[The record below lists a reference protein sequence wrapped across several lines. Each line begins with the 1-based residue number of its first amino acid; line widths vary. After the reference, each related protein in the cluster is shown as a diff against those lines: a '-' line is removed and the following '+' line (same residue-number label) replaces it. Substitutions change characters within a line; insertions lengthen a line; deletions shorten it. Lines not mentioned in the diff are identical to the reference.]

1 MMKKIESLGVV
12 NYHTYGYEEFKVK
25 GDVIAFSADNGTGKT
40 VLMTALYP
48 SVFTFDLN
56 RSINMGGKQER
67 KAAAYIK
74 DNTYIFIKIRNKQ
87 GEYTLVNHYYS
98 YGKGKAAYVL
108 NTHDVVFIKS
118 EDETPLTLEEFKREN
133 FKSDYICLEFK
144 EQKKYQEWVA
154 KNIFG
159 YSLERFKIYI
169 RSQQPIANPIA
180 PSLNSNFGLDKA
192 IENIQK
198 GFATIE
204 DDDNLNSII
213 GPYSKASNEAYKK
226 RVELQKSK
234 ELLETLSARRLKTSE
249 KNKKEI
255 SKIRRI
261 QKKMSKELVDEENSL
276 LDLKDDIFNRKE
288 DLERKEVELKNKQ
301 LEEEDLKKKLST
313 IEITLRSSNIEQQIE
328 LKKQKLATLQE
339 NLSHKTEQQEQN
351 TTSIESIE
359 KSAQQYRSQVQEI
372 QEEMQLLCEPVL
384 EFELSDWDAIR
395 KEAENYKQIL
405 FQKEKLENEQEY
417 TIRNIGKFQI
427 KYDKIHSELE
437 TEIENYKRE
446 LSAYYKLVNTTPSPN
461 ETFAEYHHR
470 ILTESIGLKQ
480 ATKELI
486 SKLKEDKKEL
496 VDELNKLKQTTEPQT
511 TFIAKSGKPLF
522 ELIDFNNDV
531 PVHTQEMIES
541 TLRESGLLEL
551 IVDATDVEKGT
562 YLCQNR

>member
-1 MMKKIESLGVV
+1 MKKIESLGVV
-12 NYHTYGYEEFKVK
+12 NYYTYGYEEFKVK

-67 KAAAYIK
+67 KATAYIK
-74 DNTYIFIKIRNKQ
+74 ENTYIFIKIRNEQ

-98 YGKGKAAYVL
+98 YGKGKAAYIL
-108 NTHDVVFIKS
+108 NTHNVVFTRG
-118 EDETPLTLEEFKREN
+118 EDKTPLTLEEFKREN
-133 FKSDYICLEFK
+133 FKSDYTCLEFK
-144 EQKKYQEWVA
+144 EQKKYQEWIA

-204 DDDNLNSII
+204 DDDLLNNII
-213 GPYSKASNEAYKK
+213 EPYSKASNEAYKK

-234 ELLETLSARRLKTSE
+234 ELLETLSAKRLKTSE

-255 SKIRRI
+255 SSIRRI
-261 QKKMSKELVDEENSL
+261 QKKMSKELVDEENNL
-276 LDLKDDIFNRKE
+276 LELKDDIFNKKENLEKKE
-288 DLERKEVELKNKQ
+288 DELKNKQ

-313 IEITLRSSNIEQQIE
+313 IEITLANSNIEQQIE

-339 NLSHKTEQQEQN
+339 NLSHKTKQQKQN
-351 TTSIESIE
+351 ANFAEGIGQSV
-359 KSAQQYRSQVQEI
+359 QQYCSQVQKI
-372 QEEMQLLCEPVL
+372 EEDIQLLYEPVL
-384 EFELSDWDAIR
+384 EFELSNWDAIR
-395 KEAENYKQIL
+395 KEAESYKQVL

-417 TIRNIGKFQI
+417 TIRNIEEFQL
-427 KYDKIHSELE
+427 KYERTRSELE
-437 TEIENYKRE
+437 TEIKNYQRE
-446 LSAYYKLVNTTPSPN
+446 LLAYYELINATPSPN

-486 SKLKEDKKEL
+486 SKLKEDKKGL

-522 ELIDFNNDV
+522 ELIDFNNDI

>member
-1 MMKKIESLGVV
+1 MKKIESLGVV

-67 KAAAYIK
+67 KATAYIK
-74 DNTYIFIKIRNKQ
+74 ENTYIFIKIRNEQ

-98 YGKGKAAYVL
+98 YGKGKAAYIL
-108 NTHDVVFIKS
+108 NTHNVVFTRG
-118 EDETPLTLEEFKREN
+118 EDKTSLTLEEFKREN
-133 FKSDYICLEFK
+133 FKSDYTCLEFK
-144 EQKKYQEWVA
+144 EQKKYQEWIA

-204 DDDNLNSII
+204 DDDLLNNII
-213 GPYSKASNEAYKK
+213 EPYSKASNEAYKK

-234 ELLETLSARRLKTSE
+234 ELLETLSAKRLKTSE

-255 SKIRRI
+255 SSIRRI
-261 QKKMSKELVDEENSL
+261 QKKMSKELVDEENNL
-276 LDLKDDIFNRKE
+276 LELKDDIFNKKENLEKKE
-288 DLERKEVELKNKQ
+288 DELKNKQ
-301 LEEEDLKKKLST
+301 LEEEDLKKNLST
-313 IEITLRSSNIEQQIE
+313 IEITLANSNIEQQIE

-339 NLSHKTEQQEQN
+339 NLSHKTKQQKQN
-351 TTSIESIE
+351 ANFAEGIGQSV
-359 KSAQQYRSQVQEI
+359 QQYCSQVQKI
-372 QEEMQLLCEPVL
+372 EEDIQLLYEPVL
-384 EFELSDWDAIR
+384 EFELSNWDAIR
-395 KEAENYKQIL
+395 KEAESYKQVL

-417 TIRNIGKFQI
+417 TIRNIEEFQL
-427 KYDKIHSELE
+427 KYERTRSELE
-437 TEIENYKRE
+437 TEIKNYQRE
-446 LSAYYKLVNTTPSPN
+446 LLAYYELINATPSPN

-486 SKLKEDKKEL
+486 SKLKEDKKGF

-522 ELIDFNNDV
+522 ELIDFNNDI

>member
-1 MMKKIESLGVV
+1 MKKIESLGVV

-67 KAAAYIK
+67 KATAYIK
-74 DNTYIFIKIRNKQ
+74 ENTYIFIKIRNEQ

-98 YGKGKAAYVL
+98 YGKGKAAYIL
-108 NTHDVVFIKS
+108 NTHNVVFTRG
-118 EDETPLTLEEFKREN
+118 EDKTPLTLEEFKREN
-133 FKSDYICLEFK
+133 FKSDYTCLEFK
-144 EQKKYQEWVA
+144 EQKKYQEWIA

-204 DDDNLNSII
+204 DDDLLNNII
-213 GPYSKASNEAYKK
+213 EPYSKASNEAYKK

-234 ELLETLSARRLKTSE
+234 ELLETLSAKRLKTSE

-255 SKIRRI
+255 SSIRRI
-261 QKKMSKELVDEENSL
+261 QKKMSKELVDEENNL
-276 LDLKDDIFNRKE
+276 LELKDDIFNKKENLEKKE
-288 DLERKEVELKNKQ
+288 DELKNKQ

-313 IEITLRSSNIEQQIE
+313 IEITLANSNIEQQIE

-339 NLSHKTEQQEQN
+339 NLSHKTKQQKQN
-351 TTSIESIE
+351 ANFAEGIGQSV
-359 KSAQQYRSQVQEI
+359 QQYCSQVQKI
-372 QEEMQLLCEPVL
+372 EEDIQLLYEPVL
-384 EFELSDWDAIR
+384 EFELSNWDAIR
-395 KEAENYKQIL
+395 KEAESYKQVF

-417 TIRNIGKFQI
+417 TIRNIEEFQL
-427 KYDKIHSELE
+427 KYERTRSELE
-437 TEIENYKRE
+437 TEIKNYQRE
-446 LSAYYKLVNTTPSPN
+446 LLAYYELINATPSPN

-486 SKLKEDKKEL
+486 SKLKEDKKGL

-522 ELIDFNNDV
+522 ELIDFNNDI

>member
-1 MMKKIESLGVV
+1 MKKIESLGVV
-12 NYHTYGYEEFKVK
+12 NYYTYGYEEFKVK

-67 KAAAYIK
+67 KATAYIK
-74 DNTYIFIKIRNKQ
+74 ENTYIFIKIRNEQ

-98 YGKGKAAYVL
+98 YGKGKAAYIL
-108 NTHDVVFIKS
+108 NTHNVVFTRG
-118 EDETPLTLEEFKREN
+118 EDKTPLTLEEFKREN
-133 FKSDYICLEFK
+133 FKSDYTCLEFK

-204 DDDNLNSII
+204 DDDLLNNII
-213 GPYSKASNEAYKK
+213 EPYSKASNEAYKK

-234 ELLETLSARRLKTSE
+234 ELLETLSAKRLKTSE

-255 SKIRRI
+255 SSIRRI
-261 QKKMSKELVDEENSL
+261 QKKMSKELVDEENNL
-276 LDLKDDIFNRKE
+276 LELKDDIFNKKENLEKKE
-288 DLERKEVELKNKQ
+288 DELKNKQ

-313 IEITLRSSNIEQQIE
+313 IEITLANSNIEQQIE

-339 NLSHKTEQQEQN
+339 NLSHKTEQQKQN
-351 TTSIESIE
+351 ANFAEGIGQSV
-359 KSAQQYRSQVQEI
+359 QQYCSQVQKI
-372 QEEMQLLCEPVL
+372 EEDIQLLYEPVL
-384 EFELSDWDAIR
+384 EFELSNWDAIR
-395 KEAENYKQIL
+395 KEAESYKQVL

-417 TIRNIGKFQI
+417 TIRNIEEFQL
-427 KYDKIHSELE
+427 KYERTRSELE
-437 TEIENYKRE
+437 TEIKNYQRE
-446 LSAYYKLVNTTPSPN
+446 LLAYYELINATPSPN

-486 SKLKEDKKEL
+486 SKLKEDKKGL

-522 ELIDFNNDV
+522 ELIDFNNDI

>member
-1 MMKKIESLGVV
+1 MKKIESLGVV

-67 KAAAYIK
+67 KATAYIK
-74 DNTYIFIKIRNKQ
+74 ENTYIFIKIRNEQ

-98 YGKGKAAYVL
+98 YGKGKAAYIL
-108 NTHDVVFIKS
+108 NTHNVVFTRG
-118 EDETPLTLEEFKREN
+118 EDKTPLTLEEFKREN
-133 FKSDYICLEFK
+133 FKSDYTCLEFK
-144 EQKKYQEWVA
+144 EQKKYQEWIA

-204 DDDNLNSII
+204 DDDLLNNII
-213 GPYSKASNEAYKK
+213 EPYSKASNEAYKK

-234 ELLETLSARRLKTSE
+234 ELLETLSAKRLKISE

-255 SKIRRI
+255 SSIRRI
-261 QKKMSKELVDEENSL
+261 QKKMSKELVDEENNL
-276 LDLKDDIFNRKE
+276 LELKDDIFNKKENLEKKE
-288 DLERKEVELKNKQ
+288 DELKNKQ

-313 IEITLRSSNIEQQIE
+313 IEITLANSNIEQQIE

-339 NLSHKTEQQEQN
+339 NLSHKTKQQKQN
-351 TTSIESIE
+351 ANFAEGIGQSV
-359 KSAQQYRSQVQEI
+359 QQYCSQVQKI
-372 QEEMQLLCEPVL
+372 EEDIQLLYEPVL
-384 EFELSDWDAIR
+384 EFELSNWDAIR
-395 KEAENYKQIL
+395 KEAESYKQVL

-417 TIRNIGKFQI
+417 TIRNIEEFQL
-427 KYDKIHSELE
+427 KYERTRSELE
-437 TEIENYKRE
+437 TEIKNYQRE
-446 LSAYYKLVNTTPSPN
+446 LLAYYELINATPSPN

-486 SKLKEDKKEL
+486 SKLKEDKKGL

-522 ELIDFNNDV
+522 ELIDFNNDI

>member
-1 MMKKIESLGVV
+1 M
-12 NYHTYGYEEFKVK
+12 
-25 GDVIAFSADNGTGKT
+25 
-40 VLMTALYP
+40 
-48 SVFTFDLN
+48 FT
-56 RSINMGGKQER
+56 R
-67 KAAAYIK
+67 
-74 DNTYIFIKIRNKQ
+74 
-87 GEYTLVNHYYS
+87 GED
-98 YGKGKAAYVL
+98 K
-108 NTHDVVFIKS
+108 
-118 EDETPLTLEEFKREN
+118 TPLTLEEFKREN
-133 FKSDYICLEFK
+133 FKSDYTCLEFK
-144 EQKKYQEWVA
+144 EQKKYQEWIA

-169 RSQQPIANPIA
+169 KSQQPIANPIA
-180 PSLNSNFGLDKA
+180 PALNSNFGLDKA

-204 DDDNLNSII
+204 DDDLLNNII
-213 GPYSKASNEAYKK
+213 EPYSKASNEAYKK

-234 ELLETLSARRLKTSE
+234 ELLETLSAKRLKTSE

-255 SKIRRI
+255 SSIRRI
-261 QKKMSKELVDEENSL
+261 QKKMSKELVDEENNL
-276 LDLKDDIFNRKE
+276 LELKDDIFNKKENLEKKE
-288 DLERKEVELKNKQ
+288 DELKNKQ

-313 IEITLRSSNIEQQIE
+313 IEITLANSNIEQQIE

-339 NLSHKTEQQEQN
+339 NLSHKTEQQKQN
-351 TTSIESIE
+351 AKFAEGIGQSV
-359 KSAQQYRSQVQEI
+359 QQYCSQVQKI
-372 QEEMQLLCEPVL
+372 EEDIQLLYEPVL
-384 EFELSDWDAIR
+384 EFELSNWDAIR
-395 KEAENYKQIL
+395 KEAESYKQVL

-417 TIRNIGKFQI
+417 TIRNIEEFQL
-427 KYDKIHSELE
+427 KYERTRSELE
-437 TEIENYKRE
+437 TEIKNYQRE
-446 LSAYYKLVNTTPSPN
+446 LLAYYELINTTPSPN

-486 SKLKEDKKEL
+486 SKLKEDKKGL

-522 ELIDFNNDV
+522 ELIDFNNDI

>member
-1 MMKKIESLGVV
+1 MKKIESLGVV

-67 KAAAYIK
+67 KATAYIK
-74 DNTYIFIKIRNKQ
+74 ENTYIFIKIRNEQ

-98 YGKGKAAYVL
+98 YGKGKAAYIL
-108 NTHDVVFIKS
+108 NTHNVVFTRG
-118 EDETPLTLEEFKREN
+118 EDKTPLTIEEFKREN
-133 FKSDYICLEFK
+133 FKSDYTCLEFK

-204 DDDNLNSII
+204 DDDLLNNII
-213 GPYSKASNEAYKK
+213 EPYSKASNEAYKK

-234 ELLETLSARRLKTSE
+234 ELLETLSAKRLKTSE

-255 SKIRRI
+255 SSIRRI
-261 QKKMSKELVDEENSL
+261 QKKMSKELVDEENNL
-276 LDLKDDIFNRKE
+276 LELKDDIFNKKENLEKKE
-288 DLERKEVELKNKQ
+288 DELKNKQ

-313 IEITLRSSNIEQQIE
+313 IEITLANSNIEQQIE

-339 NLSHKTEQQEQN
+339 NLSHKTEQQKQN
-351 TTSIESIE
+351 ANFAEGIGQSV
-359 KSAQQYRSQVQEI
+359 QQYCSQVQKI
-372 QEEMQLLCEPVL
+372 EEDIQLLYEPVL
-384 EFELSDWDAIR
+384 EFELSNWDTIR
-395 KEAENYKQIL
+395 KEAESYKQVL

-417 TIRNIGKFQI
+417 TIRNIEEFQL
-427 KYDKIHSELE
+427 KYERTRSELE
-437 TEIENYKRE
+437 TEIKNHQRE
-446 LSAYYKLVNTTPSPN
+446 LLAYYELINATPSPN

-486 SKLKEDKKEL
+486 SKLKEDKKGF
-496 VDELNKLKQTTEPQT
+496 VDELNKLKQTTEPQI

-522 ELIDFNNDV
+522 ELIDFNNDI

-562 YLCQNR
+562 YLCQNH

>member
-1 MMKKIESLGVV
+1 MKKIESLGVV

-67 KAAAYIK
+67 KATAYIK
-74 DNTYIFIKIRNKQ
+74 ENTYIFIKIRNEQ

-98 YGKGKAAYVL
+98 YGKGKAAYIL
-108 NTHDVVFIKS
+108 NTHNVVFTRG
-118 EDETPLTLEEFKREN
+118 EDKTPLTLEEFKREN

-144 EQKKYQEWVA
+144 EQKKYQEWIA

-204 DDDNLNSII
+204 DDDLLNNII
-213 GPYSKASNEAYKK
+213 EPYSKASNEAYKK

-234 ELLETLSARRLKTSE
+234 ELLETLSAKRLKTSE

-255 SKIRRI
+255 SSIRRI
-261 QKKMSKELVDEENSL
+261 QKKMSKELVDEENNL
-276 LDLKDDIFNRKE
+276 LELKDDIFNKKENLEKKE
-288 DLERKEVELKNKQ
+288 DELKNKQ
-301 LEEEDLKKKLST
+301 LEEEDLKKNLST
-313 IEITLRSSNIEQQIE
+313 IEITLANSNIEQQIE

-339 NLSHKTEQQEQN
+339 NLSHKTKQQKQN
-351 TTSIESIE
+351 ANFAEGIGQSV
-359 KSAQQYRSQVQEI
+359 QQYCSQVQKI
-372 QEEMQLLCEPVL
+372 EEDIQLLYEPVL
-384 EFELSDWDAIR
+384 EFELSNWDTIR
-395 KEAENYKQIL
+395 KEAESYKQVL

-417 TIRNIGKFQI
+417 TIRNIEEFQL
-427 KYDKIHSELE
+427 KYERTRSELE
-437 TEIENYKRE
+437 TEIKNYQRE
-446 LSAYYKLVNTTPSPN
+446 LLAYYELINATPSPN

-486 SKLKEDKKEL
+486 SKLKEDKKGL

-522 ELIDFNNDV
+522 ELIDFNNDI

>member
-1 MMKKIESLGVV
+1 MKKIESLGVV

-67 KAAAYIK
+67 KATAYIK
-74 DNTYIFIKIRNKQ
+74 ENTYIFIKIRNEQ

-98 YGKGKAAYVL
+98 YGKGKAAYIL
-108 NTHDVVFIKS
+108 NTHNIVFTRG
-118 EDETPLTLEEFKREN
+118 EDKTPLTLEEFKREN
-133 FKSDYICLEFK
+133 FKSDYTCLEFK

-204 DDDNLNSII
+204 DDDLLNNII
-213 GPYSKASNEAYKK
+213 EPYSKASNEAYKK

-234 ELLETLSARRLKTSE
+234 ELLETLSAKRLKTSE

-255 SKIRRI
+255 SSIRRI
-261 QKKMSKELVDEENSL
+261 QKKMSKELVDEENNL
-276 LDLKDDIFNRKE
+276 LELKDDIFNKKENLEKKE
-288 DLERKEVELKNKQ
+288 DELKNKQ

-313 IEITLRSSNIEQQIE
+313 IEITLANSNIEQQIE

-339 NLSHKTEQQEQN
+339 NLSHKTEQQKQN
-351 TTSIESIE
+351 AKFAEGIGQSV
-359 KSAQQYRSQVQEI
+359 QQYCSQVQKI
-372 QEEMQLLCEPVL
+372 EEDIQLLYEPVL
-384 EFELSDWDAIR
+384 EFELSNWDAIR
-395 KEAENYKQIL
+395 KEAESYKQVL

-417 TIRNIGKFQI
+417 TIRNIEEFQL
-427 KYDKIHSELE
+427 KYERTRSELE
-437 TEIENYKRE
+437 TEIKNYQRE
-446 LSAYYKLVNTTPSPN
+446 LLAYYELVNATPSPN

-486 SKLKEDKKEL
+486 SKLKEDKKGL

-522 ELIDFNNDV
+522 ELIDFNNNI

-551 IVDATDVEKGT
+551 IIDATDVEKGT

>member
-1 MMKKIESLGVV
+1 MKKIESLGVV

-67 KAAAYIK
+67 KATAYIK
-74 DNTYIFIKIRNKQ
+74 ENTYIFIKIRNEQ

-98 YGKGKAAYVL
+98 YGKGKAAYIL
-108 NTHDVVFIKS
+108 NTHNVVFTRG
-118 EDETPLTLEEFKREN
+118 EDKTPLTLEEFKREN
-133 FKSDYICLEFK
+133 FKSDYTCLEFK
-144 EQKKYQEWVA
+144 EQKKYQEWIA

-204 DDDNLNSII
+204 DDDLLNNII
-213 GPYSKASNEAYKK
+213 EPYSKASNEAYKK

-234 ELLETLSARRLKTSE
+234 ELLETLSAKRLKTSE

-255 SKIRRI
+255 SSIRRI
-261 QKKMSKELVDEENSL
+261 QKKMSKELVDEENNL
-276 LDLKDDIFNRKE
+276 LELKDDIFNKKENLEKKE
-288 DLERKEVELKNKQ
+288 DELKNKQ
-301 LEEEDLKKKLST
+301 LEEEDLKKNLST
-313 IEITLRSSNIEQQIE
+313 IEITLANSNIEQQIE
-328 LKKQKLATLQE
+328 LKKTKLATLQE
-339 NLSHKTEQQEQN
+339 NLSHKTKQQKQN
-351 TTSIESIE
+351 ANFAEGIGQSV
-359 KSAQQYRSQVQEI
+359 QQYCSQVQKI
-372 QEEMQLLCEPVL
+372 EEDIQLLYEPVL
-384 EFELSDWDAIR
+384 EFELSNWDAIR
-395 KEAENYKQIL
+395 KEAESYKQVL

-417 TIRNIGKFQI
+417 TIRNIEEFQL
-427 KYDKIHSELE
+427 KYERTRSELE
-437 TEIENYKRE
+437 TEIKNYQRK
-446 LSAYYKLVNTTPSPN
+446 LLAYYELINATPSPN

-486 SKLKEDKKEL
+486 SKLKEDKKGF

-522 ELIDFNNDV
+522 ELIDFNNDI

>member
-1 MMKKIESLGVV
+1 MKKIESLGVV

-25 GDVIAFSADNGTGKT
+25 GDVIAFSAENGTGKT

-67 KAAAYIK
+67 KAVAYIK

-98 YGKGKAAYVL
+98 YGKGKAAYIL
-108 NTHDVVFIKS
+108 NTHNVVFTKG
-118 EDETPLTLEEFKREN
+118 EDETPLTIEEFKREN
-133 FKSDYICLEFK
+133 FNSNYTCLEFK

-154 KNIFG
+154 KNVFG

-169 RSQQPIANPIA
+169 RSQQPIANPVA
-180 PSLNSNFGLDKA
+180 TSLSSKFGLDKA

-204 DDDNLNSII
+204 DDELLNNII
-213 GPYSKASNEAYKK
+213 EPYSKASNEAYKK

-234 ELLETLSARRLKTSE
+234 ELLETLSASRLKTSD

-255 SKIRRI
+255 SNIRRI
-261 QKKMSKELVDEENSL
+261 QKKMSKELVDEENNL

-288 DLERKEVELKNKQ
+288 NLEKTEDELKNKQ
-301 LEEEDLKKKLST
+301 LEKEDLNKKLST
-313 IEITLRSSNIEQQIE
+313 IKNTLENSNIEQQIE
-328 LKKQKLATLQE
+328 FKKQKLATLQE
-339 NLSHKTEQQEQN
+339 NLYHKTEQQKQN
-351 TTSIESIE
+351 TKSIESVE
-359 KSAQQYRSQVQEI
+359 KSVQQYRSQVQEI

-395 KEAENYKQIL
+395 KEAESYKQVL

-427 KYDKIHSELE
+427 KYEKTHSELE
-437 TEIENYKRE
+437 TEIKNYKRE
-446 LSAYYKLVNTTPSPN
+446 LSAYYKLVNTAPFPN
-461 ETFAEYHHR
+461 ETFAEYYHR
-470 ILTESIGLKQ
+470 IWNESIGLRQ

-522 ELIDFNNDV
+522 ELIEFNNGI

-551 IVDATDVEKGT
+551 IIDATDVEKGT

>member
-301 LEEEDLKKKLST
+301 LEEEDLKKKL
-313 IEITLRSSNIEQQIE
+313 
-328 LKKQKLATLQE
+328 
-339 NLSHKTEQQEQN
+339 
-351 TTSIESIE
+351 
-359 KSAQQYRSQVQEI
+359 
-372 QEEMQLLCEPVL
+372 
-384 EFELSDWDAIR
+384 
-395 KEAENYKQIL
+395 
-405 FQKEKLENEQEY
+405 
-417 TIRNIGKFQI
+417 
-427 KYDKIHSELE
+427 
-437 TEIENYKRE
+437 
-446 LSAYYKLVNTTPSPN
+446 
-461 ETFAEYHHR
+461 
-470 ILTESIGLKQ
+470 
-480 ATKELI
+480 
-486 SKLKEDKKEL
+486 
-496 VDELNKLKQTTEPQT
+496 
-511 TFIAKSGKPLF
+511 
-522 ELIDFNNDV
+522 
-531 PVHTQEMIES
+531 
-541 TLRESGLLEL
+541 
-551 IVDATDVEKGT
+551 
-562 YLCQNR
+562 

>member
-1 MMKKIESLGVV
+1 MKKIESLGVV

-67 KAAAYIK
+67 KATAYIK
-74 DNTYIFIKIRNKQ
+74 ENTYIFIKIRNEQ

-98 YGKGKAAYVL
+98 YGKGKAAYIL
-108 NTHDVVFIKS
+108 NTHNVVFTRG
-118 EDETPLTLEEFKREN
+118 EDKTPLTLEEFKREN
-133 FKSDYICLEFK
+133 FKSDYTCLEFK
-144 EQKKYQEWVA
+144 EQKKYQEWIA

-204 DDDNLNSII
+204 DDDLLNNII
-213 GPYSKASNEAYKK
+213 EPYSKASNEAYKK

-234 ELLETLSARRLKTSE
+234 ELLETLSAKRLKTSE

-255 SKIRRI
+255 SNIRRI
-261 QKKMSKELVDEENSL
+261 QKKMSKELVDEENNL
-276 LDLKDDIFNRKE
+276 LELKDDIFNKKE
-288 DLERKEVELKNKQ
+288 NLEKKEYELKNKQ

-313 IEITLRSSNIEQQIE
+313 IEITLANSNIEQQIE
-328 LKKQKLATLQE
+328 LKKQKLSTLQE
-339 NLSHKTEQQEQN
+339 NLSHKTEQQKQNANFVEGIEQ
-351 TTSIESIE
+351 SV
-359 KSAQQYRSQVQEI
+359 QQYCSQVQKI
-372 QEEMQLLCEPVL
+372 EEDIQLLYEPVL
-384 EFELSDWDAIR
+384 EFELSNWDAIR
-395 KEAENYKQIL
+395 REAESYKQVL

-417 TIRNIGKFQI
+417 TIRNIEEFQL
-427 KYDKIHSELE
+427 KYERTRSELE
-437 TEIENYKRE
+437 TEIKNYQRE
-446 LSAYYKLVNTTPSPN
+446 LLAYYELINATPSPN

-486 SKLKEDKKEL
+486 SKLKEDKKGL

-522 ELIDFNNDV
+522 ELIDFNNDI

>member
-1 MMKKIESLGVV
+1 MKKIESLGVV

-67 KAAAYIK
+67 KATAYIK
-74 DNTYIFIKIRNKQ
+74 ENTYIFIKIRNEQ

-98 YGKGKAAYVL
+98 YGKGKAAYIL
-108 NTHDVVFIKS
+108 NTHNVVFTRG
-118 EDETPLTLEEFKREN
+118 EDKTPLTLEEFKREN
-133 FKSDYICLEFK
+133 FKSDYTCLEFK
-144 EQKKYQEWVA
+144 EQKKYQEWIA

-204 DDDNLNSII
+204 DDDLLNNII
-213 GPYSKASNEAYKK
+213 EPYSKASNEAYKK

-234 ELLETLSARRLKTSE
+234 ELLETLSAKRLKTSE

-255 SKIRRI
+255 SSIRRI
-261 QKKMSKELVDEENSL
+261 QKKMSKELVDEENNL
-276 LDLKDDIFNRKE
+276 LELKDDIFNKKENLEKKE
-288 DLERKEVELKNKQ
+288 DELKNKQ
-301 LEEEDLKKKLST
+301 LEEEDLKKNLST
-313 IEITLRSSNIEQQIE
+313 IEITLANSNIEQQIE

-339 NLSHKTEQQEQN
+339 NLSHKTKQQKQN
-351 TTSIESIE
+351 ANFAEGIGQSV
-359 KSAQQYRSQVQEI
+359 QQYCSQVQKI
-372 QEEMQLLCEPVL
+372 EEDIQLLYEPVL
-384 EFELSDWDAIR
+384 EFELSNWDAIR
-395 KEAENYKQIL
+395 KEAESYKQVL

-417 TIRNIGKFQI
+417 TIRNIEEFQL
-427 KYDKIHSELE
+427 KYERTRSELE
-437 TEIENYKRE
+437 TEIKNYQRE
-446 LSAYYKLVNTTPSPN
+446 LLAYYELINATPSPN

-486 SKLKEDKKEL
+486 SKLKEDKKGF

-522 ELIDFNNDV
+522 ELIDFNNDI

>member
-1 MMKKIESLGVV
+1 MKKIESLGVV
-12 NYHTYGYEEFKVK
+12 NYYTYGYEEFKVK

-67 KAAAYIK
+67 KATAYIK
-74 DNTYIFIKIRNKQ
+74 ENTYIFIKIRNEQ

-98 YGKGKAAYVL
+98 YGKGKAAYIL
-108 NTHDVVFIKS
+108 NTHNVVFTRG
-118 EDETPLTLEEFKREN
+118 EDKTPLTLEEFKREN
-133 FKSDYICLEFK
+133 FKSDYTCLEFK
-144 EQKKYQEWVA
+144 EQKKYQEWIA

-204 DDDNLNSII
+204 DDDLLNNII
-213 GPYSKASNEAYKK
+213 EPYSKASNEAYKK
-226 RVELQKSK
+226 RVEVHKSK
-234 ELLETLSARRLKTSE
+234 ELLETLSAKRLKTSE

-255 SKIRRI
+255 SSIRRI
-261 QKKMSKELVDEENSL
+261 QKKMSKELVDEENNL
-276 LDLKDDIFNRKE
+276 LELKDDIFNKKENLEKKE
-288 DLERKEVELKNKQ
+288 DELKNKQ

-313 IEITLRSSNIEQQIE
+313 IEITLANSNIEQQIE

-339 NLSHKTEQQEQN
+339 NLSHKTKQQKQN
-351 TTSIESIE
+351 ANFAEGIGQSV
-359 KSAQQYRSQVQEI
+359 QQYCSQVQKI
-372 QEEMQLLCEPVL
+372 EEDIQLLYEPVL
-384 EFELSDWDAIR
+384 EFELSNWDAIR
-395 KEAENYKQIL
+395 KEAESYKQVL

-417 TIRNIGKFQI
+417 TIRNIEEFQL
-427 KYDKIHSELE
+427 KYERTRSELE
-437 TEIENYKRE
+437 TEIKNYQRE
-446 LSAYYKLVNTTPSPN
+446 LLAYYELINATPSPN

-486 SKLKEDKKEL
+486 SKLKEDKKGL

-522 ELIDFNNDV
+522 ELIDFNNDI

>member
-1 MMKKIESLGVV
+1 MKKIESLGVV
-12 NYHTYGYEEFKVK
+12 NYYTYGYEEFKVK

-67 KAAAYIK
+67 KATAYIK
-74 DNTYIFIKIRNKQ
+74 ENTYIFIKIRNEQ

-98 YGKGKAAYVL
+98 YGKGKAAYIL
-108 NTHDVVFIKS
+108 NTHNVVFTRG
-118 EDETPLTLEEFKREN
+118 EDKTPLTLEEFKREN
-133 FKSDYICLEFK
+133 FKSDYTCLEFK
-144 EQKKYQEWVA
+144 EQKKYQEWIA

-180 PSLNSNFGLDKA
+180 PALNSNFGLDKA

-204 DDDNLNSII
+204 DDDLLNNII
-213 GPYSKASNEAYKK
+213 EPYSKASNEAYKK

-234 ELLETLSARRLKTSE
+234 ELLETLSAKRLKTSE

-255 SKIRRI
+255 SSIRRI
-261 QKKMSKELVDEENSL
+261 QKKMSKELVDEENNL
-276 LDLKDDIFNRKE
+276 LELKDDIFNKKENLEKKE
-288 DLERKEVELKNKQ
+288 DELKNKQ

-313 IEITLRSSNIEQQIE
+313 IEITLANSNIEQQIE

-339 NLSHKTEQQEQN
+339 NLSHKTEQQKQN
-351 TTSIESIE
+351 AKFAEGIGQSV
-359 KSAQQYRSQVQEI
+359 QQYCSQVQKI
-372 QEEMQLLCEPVL
+372 EEDIQLLYEPVL
-384 EFELSDWDAIR
+384 EFELSNWDAIR
-395 KEAENYKQIL
+395 KEAESYKQVL

-417 TIRNIGKFQI
+417 TIRNIEEFQL
-427 KYDKIHSELE
+427 KYERTRSELE
-437 TEIENYKRE
+437 TEIKNYQRE
-446 LSAYYKLVNTTPSPN
+446 LLAYYELINTTPSPN

-486 SKLKEDKKEL
+486 SKLKEDKKGL

-522 ELIDFNNDV
+522 ELIDFNNDI